1 MNRKLN
7 KIKAQNE
14 AQQKKTEIYLMQA
27 IALSNYCNLLNQI
40 NEVPRLDL
48 VQMISNCE
56 DLSKLI
62 ESNKMFLD
70 QIKKSAG

>member
-1 MNRKLN
+1 MNRKMN

-27 IALSNYCNLLNQI
+27 VALGNYCKLLNQI
-40 NEVPRLDL
+40 KEVPRLDL
-48 VQMISNCE
+48 VQLILNSE
-56 DLSKLI
+56 DISKLI

-70 QIKKSAG
+70 QMK